1 MTTTPAVSVIV
12 PVYNVAQY
20 LNQCVD
26 SVLAQTFEDFEL
38 LLVNDGST
46 DTSPAICD
54 SYAARDDRVQVIHQP
69 NRGAS
74 AARNVG
80 LDQAHGEFVTFLDG
94 DDWLDAETLDV
105 AHSAASS
112 SEADVVLWP
121 YVREYQG
128 RSLPK
133 SLFDFDGRTFDAHE
147 TRHFLCRRMVG
158 LLGWE
163 LARPDNADALVTSPA
178 KLFRRQ
184 VLEASGARFVDL
196 ASIGTSE
203 DALFCLHVFTLAS
216 SACYVNRFLY
226 HYRRDNETSVT
237 TRYKPDLLRQWS
249 HLHALMRQHI
259 ADNSMGAD
267 FEQALRNRVSLSI
280 LGFGLNAL
288 ASGSAPQRIIRETRG
303 WLSTPEYR
311 EAVATLELRW
321 LPHHWR
327 LFFAA
332 AKYRR
337 AEVVWMLLW
346 TINFLRARRN
356 RAQFR

>member
-1 MTTTPAVSVIV
+1 MTATPAVSVIV

-26 SVLAQTFEDFEL
+26 SVLAQTFGDFEL
-38 LLVNDGST
+38 LLVDDGST
-46 DTSPAICD
+46 DASPAICE
-54 SYAARDDRVQVIHQP
+54 SYAARDERVHVIHQP

-80 LDQAHGEFVTFLDG
+80 LDQAHGEFITFLDS

-105 AHSAASS
+105 THSAASS
-112 SEADVVLWP
+112 SVADVVLWS
-121 YVREYQG
+121 YVREYEG

-133 SLFDFDGRTFDAHE
+133 SLFDFDERTFDTHE

-158 LLGWE
+158 LLGCE

-203 DALFCLHVFTLAS
+203 DALFNLQVLTHAT
-216 SACYVNRFLY
+216 SAVYINRFLY

-237 TRYKPDLLRQWS
+237 TRHKPDLHQQWR

-280 LGFGLNAL
+280 LGLGLNAL
-288 ASGSAPQRIIRETRG
+288 TSGLAPQCIMRDIRG

-311 EAVATLELRW
+311 EAVSSLQLRW
-321 LPHHWR
+321 FPLHWR
-327 LFFAA
+327 LFFTA
-332 AKYRR
+332 AKYRQ
-337 AEVVWMLLW
+337 AELVWVLLR
-346 TINFLRARRN
+346 TMNSLRAWRN
-356 RAQFR
+356 RAQSR